1 QVEPIPLSIYV
12 NWPKYHTSRIS
23 VLLPPERYRNPNLEE
38 INPAFANTYAK
49 NCKFVLYPI
58 EQLFQELLDGKPVT
72 QEVFWRLDNDFTPSM
87 KAHLRNTLPRDH
99 PYIIRLDKMGRL
111 KLSSGLSIHR

>member
-1 QVEPIPLSIYV
+1 MENCPHITEIKGLKQVEPIPLSIYV

-38 INPAFANTYAK
+38 N
-49 NCKFVLYPI
+49 PI